1 MTVLVDKAELDLL
14 PREEALARLY
24 ELLDRFGTG
33 IRVVD
38 SGRCSPA
45 QQHARET
52 GHLLRFGCC
61 SGAHTGEPDA
71 VSA

>member
-1 MTVLVDKAELDLL
+1 MSVLVDKAEYDLL

-24 ELLDRFGTG
+24 DLIDRFSVG
-33 IRVVD
+33 IHVVD
-38 SGRCSPA
+38 TGACTPA

-61 SGAHTGEPDA
+61 ALHSEPGQVRA
-71 VSA
+71 